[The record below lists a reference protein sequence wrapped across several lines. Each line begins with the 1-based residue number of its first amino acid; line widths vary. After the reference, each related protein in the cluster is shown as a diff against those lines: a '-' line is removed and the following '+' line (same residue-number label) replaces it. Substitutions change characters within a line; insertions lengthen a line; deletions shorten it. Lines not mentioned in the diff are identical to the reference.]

1 MVIYVGMVLWI
12 LFLGAVCRKRM
23 VLNSVTGQT
32 EYSATSLQAFLSMAI
47 VVFFIGLRSSG
58 ADTGAY
64 ISGFQ
69 SLPTGISSIIETI
82 KNGESEAGFAVFGI
96 LVKTFLSEDFHVYL
110 FLIAAISGF
119 CVVYALKKYSQYFT
133 TSMLLFMLMGT
144 FTWMINGIRQFLAVS
159 IAFAAVGLILKR
171 KMIPYIL
178 LILFLTTIHT
188 SVILLLP
195 IYFIVE
201 GEAWNKR
208 TMLVL
213 GLSIAVIFF
222 TTRFTSFLDS
232 ALVGTNYEGA
242 VDQFAMDD
250 GSNPIRTMINAVPVV
265 IAFVN
270 RRTVKQKGS
279 AMINVCINMSI
290 IGVAL
295 SIVANVT
302 SGILMGRLPIYF
314 TIYNLILL
322 PWLVYE
328 TCGKFRDIIY
338 FAMIVCYAFS
348 FYYENFVTNHYYY
361 ASDILHMYFW

>member
-1 MVIYVGMVLWI
+1 MIVYIGMILWI
-12 LFLGAVCRKRM
+12 LFLGAVCRKRI
-23 VLNSVTGQT
+23 VLNSLTGQT
-32 EYSATSLQAFLSMAI
+32 EYRATSQQAFLSMAI
-47 VVFFIGLRSSG
+47 VVFFIGLRSAG
-58 ADTGAY
+58 ADTHAY
-64 ISGFQ
+64 ISMYQ
-69 SLPTGISSIIETI
+69 SLPTGISSIVETL
-82 KNGESEAGFAVFGI
+82 KSGESEAGFTVFGI

-119 CVVYALKKYSQYFT
+119 CVVFALKKYSPYFT

-178 LILFLTTIHT
+178 LILFLSTIHT
-188 SVILLLP
+188 SAIILLP
-195 IYFIVE
+195 IYFIVG

-208 TMLVL
+208 TMLIL
-213 GLSIAVIFF
+213 GLSVAVIFF
-222 TTRFTSFLDS
+222 TARFTNFLDS

-242 VDQFAMDD
+242 VEQFAMDD
-250 GSNPIRTMINAVPVV
+250 GSNPIRTMISAVPVV
-265 IAFVN
+265 IAFMN
-270 RRTVKQKGS
+270 RRIVKRKGS

-328 TCGKFRDIIY
+328 TCGKLRDIIY
-338 FAMIVCYAFS
+338 PAMIGCYAFF
-348 FYYENFVTNHYYY
+348 FYYENFATNHYYY
-361 ASDILHMYFW
+361 ISDILHMNFW